1 VQAVEEERE
10 GERGKDA
17 ERGGEK
23 RQGGKEGRVRN
34 GRICL
39 IRSPTGANVSRWW
52 CTHHVEKDESG
63 WVSTQCCYVCG

>member
-23 RQGGKEGRVRN
+23 RKGGRRRGESE
-34 GRICL
+34 IEE
-39 IRSPTGANVSRWW
+39 
-52 CTHHVEKDESG
+52 HV
-63 WVSTQCCYVCG
+63 